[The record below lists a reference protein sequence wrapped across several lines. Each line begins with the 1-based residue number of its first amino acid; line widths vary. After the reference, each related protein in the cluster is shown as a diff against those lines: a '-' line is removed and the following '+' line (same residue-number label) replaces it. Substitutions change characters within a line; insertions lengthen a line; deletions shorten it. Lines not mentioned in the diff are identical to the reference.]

1 MKCRIAGL
9 AGLLLSPLAQADFSI
24 PGFEL
29 VHTVPLDTELA
40 TTDLR
45 QPGPVWIELFDG
57 AKSTIDIG
65 QFYAADHPGSVLE
78 RVIERLEAAGKR
90 GVKIRFLLEEKG
102 IRLSEA
108 STLERLRAIPNLT
121 LRVLPY
127 AQLSGGIIHAKYMV
141 VDGRQAFVGIS
152 APWGTITLG
161 RQYSMLFWSQL
172 DADILGPS
180 MFGSGSLDSYLPNAR
195 VDNAIAYRGTFS
207 GVTLGATYSPGR
219 DSVNA
224 GPSPSGTNCAGES
237 ATDTKACRQWSLLA
251 KYDTAQWGAA
261 VAVDEITGG
270 AGAFAGLTSSSLKD
284 RRSTVAGWAK
294 FGDVKVGAGLIERRN
309 EGSAATPRSSLWYL
323 SAAYPVTPQ
332 FVVDGEVFKLDY
344 KNSANQATLF
354 ALRGTYN
361 LSKRTAVYATAGHIA
376 NDGALALS
384 VSNAAAGG
392 GPVAGGSQTGIGVGI
407 RHSF

>member
-1 MKCRIAGL
+1 MKKWTLIATAAACASAALCGAANAQQAPSSSVTLYGTVDAAVEHLTNAGSNGATLTRMPGL
-9 AGLLLSPLAQADFSI
+9 TGGSAPSRL
-24 PGFEL
+24 GFRGSE
-29 VHTVPLDTELA
+29 
-40 TTDLR
+40 DL
-45 QPGPVWIELFDG
+45 GG
-57 AKSTIDIG
+57 G
-65 QFYAADHPGSVLE
+65 
-78 RVIERLEAAGKR
+78 
-90 GVKIRFLLEEKG
+90 
-102 IRLSEA
+102 
-108 STLERLRAIPNLT
+108 LRAIFT
-121 LRVLPY
+121 LEEGFGVD
-127 AQLSGGIIHAKYMV
+127 SGALNQGGRAF
-141 VDGRQAFVGIS
+141 GRQAFVGIS

-294 FGDVKVGAGLIERRN
+294 FGDVKVGAGLIARRN

-323 SAAYPVTPQ
+323 GAAYPVTPQ

>member
-1 MKCRIAGL
+1 MKKWTLIATAAACASAALCGAANAQQAPSSSVKLYGTVDAAVEHLTNAGSNGATLTRMPGL
-9 AGLLLSPLAQADFSI
+9 TGGSAPSRL
-24 PGFEL
+24 GFRGSE
-29 VHTVPLDTELA
+29 
-40 TTDLR
+40 DL
-45 QPGPVWIELFDG
+45 GG
-57 AKSTIDIG
+57 G
-65 QFYAADHPGSVLE
+65 
-78 RVIERLEAAGKR
+78 
-90 GVKIRFLLEEKG
+90 
-102 IRLSEA
+102 
-108 STLERLRAIPNLT
+108 LRAIFT
-121 LRVLPY
+121 LEEGFGVD
-127 AQLSGGIIHAKYMV
+127 SGALNQGGRAF
-141 VDGRQAFVGIS
+141 GRQAFVGIS

-294 FGDVKVGAGLIERRN
+294 FGDVKVGAGLIARRN

-323 SAAYPVTPQ
+323 GAAYPVTPQ

>member
-1 MKCRIAGL
+1 MKKWTLIATAAACASAALCGAANAQQAPSSSVTLYGTVDAAVEHLTNAGSNGATLTRMPGL
-9 AGLLLSPLAQADFSI
+9 TGGSAPSRL
-24 PGFEL
+24 GFRGNE
-29 VHTVPLDTELA
+29 
-40 TTDLR
+40 DL
-45 QPGPVWIELFDG
+45 GG
-57 AKSTIDIG
+57 G
-65 QFYAADHPGSVLE
+65 
-78 RVIERLEAAGKR
+78 
-90 GVKIRFLLEEKG
+90 
-102 IRLSEA
+102 
-108 STLERLRAIPNLT
+108 LRAIFT
-121 LRVLPY
+121 LEEGFGVD
-127 AQLSGGIIHAKYMV
+127 SGALNQGGRAF
-141 VDGRQAFVGIS
+141 GRQAFVGIS

-294 FGDVKVGAGLIERRN
+294 FGDVKVGAGLIARRN

-323 SAAYPVTPQ
+323 GAAYPVTPQ

>member
-1 MKCRIAGL
+1 MKKWTLIATAAACASAALCGAANAQQAPSSSVTLYGTVDAAVEHLTNAGSNGATLTRMPGL
-9 AGLLLSPLAQADFSI
+9 TGGSAPSRL
-24 PGFEL
+24 GFRGSE
-29 VHTVPLDTELA
+29 
-40 TTDLR
+40 DL
-45 QPGPVWIELFDG
+45 GG
-57 AKSTIDIG
+57 G
-65 QFYAADHPGSVLE
+65 
-78 RVIERLEAAGKR
+78 
-90 GVKIRFLLEEKG
+90 
-102 IRLSEA
+102 
-108 STLERLRAIPNLT
+108 LRAIFT
-121 LRVLPY
+121 LEEGFGVD
-127 AQLSGGIIHAKYMV
+127 SGALNQGGRAF
-141 VDGRQAFVGIS
+141 GRQAFVGIS
-152 APWGTITLG
+152 APWGTLTLG

>member
-1 MKCRIAGL
+1 MKKWTLIATAAACASAALCGAANAQQAPSSSVTLYGTVDAAVEHLTNAGSNGATLTRMPGL
-9 AGLLLSPLAQADFSI
+9 TGGSAPSRL
-24 PGFEL
+24 GFRGSE
-29 VHTVPLDTELA
+29 
-40 TTDLR
+40 DL
-45 QPGPVWIELFDG
+45 GG
-57 AKSTIDIG
+57 G
-65 QFYAADHPGSVLE
+65 
-78 RVIERLEAAGKR
+78 
-90 GVKIRFLLEEKG
+90 
-102 IRLSEA
+102 
-108 STLERLRAIPNLT
+108 LRAIFT
-121 LRVLPY
+121 LEEGFGVD
-127 AQLSGGIIHAKYMV
+127 SGALNQGGRAF
-141 VDGRQAFVGIS
+141 GRQAFVGIS

-294 FGDVKVGAGLIERRN
+294 FGDVKVGAGLIARRN

-323 SAAYPVTPQ
+323 GAAYPVTPQ

-392 GPVAGGSQTGIGVGI
+392 GPVAGGSQTGIGGGI